1 MSIDLTRKLQRVR
14 TRKGKKKQR
23 ETNNLKKKQ
32 RKPIGRERINRP
44 KKTKTTLNCRHHH
57 CIHHRKKTIVA
68 YSHLESAKVSPPSLL
83 LLFFSFFS
91 HLYFA
96 WKLLFKM
103 HFNEHIA
110 IHAWTLFTYA
120 FNFIFILFYF
130 CWHCNSIIIIS

>member
-83 LLFFSFFS
+83 LLFVSFF
-91 HLYFA
+91 FP
-96 WKLLFKM
+96 
-103 HFNEHIA
+103 
-110 IHAWTLFTYA
+110 
-120 FNFIFILFYF
+120 FIFCMKITIQNAF
-130 CWHCNSIIIIS
+130 